1 MGKIKQ
7 TRKQSNQKGK
17 NYNKQNLKAVFS
29 PLSLSPYKIQEWNVG
44 GGHTVSDGIT
54 NLHS

>member
-7 TRKQSNQKGK
+7 TGKQLNQKGK

-29 PLSLSPYKIQEWNVG
+29 PLSMSPYRIQEMIVG
-44 GGHTVSDGIT
+44 GEHTVSDGIT
-54 NLHS
+54 NFHS